1 VSFLNAKPLAQ
12 PLEARQDVAVHCDV
26 PSRLLGRLTDG
37 EADAALLPVVDLLG
51 REDLKVVSDACIA
64 CDGPTLT
71 VRVFCNRP
79 PQEIRT
85 LMADTDSRTS
95 VALARLIWKNLFGK
109 DLEVLPL
116 HDWQK
121 QARLAE
127 AMLLIGD
134 KVIQAAK
141 DNWPYQV
148 DLGQAWKRLT
158 GLPFVFA
165 VWATRS
171 CDLDGQLARILSEA
185 RDAGCARAE
194 QLAERYGPPLGWP
207 VPLARKYLTHYMRYH
222 LDGKALRSIE
232 TFRQMLHEA
241 SLLRPEES

>member
-1 VSFLNAKPLAQ
+1 M
-12 PLEARQDVAVHCDV
+12 LEKLFRPKSVAVIGASHTPGKVGYDIV
-26 PSRLLGRLTDG
+26 NNLKESGFSGTVIPVNPAGGELLGLQVYEKLTDYP
-37 EADAALLPVVDLLG
+37 EPIDL
-51 REDLKVVSDACIA
+51 VI
-64 CDGPTLT
+64 
-71 VRVFCNRP
+71 
-79 PQEIRT
+79 I
-85 LMADTDSRTS
+85 
-95 VALARLIWKNLFGK
+95 
-109 DLEVLPL
+109 VLPAKL
-116 HDWQK
+116 
-121 QARLAE
+121 
-127 AMLLIGD
+127 
-134 KVIQAAK
+134 VIQAAK

-171 CDLDGQLARILSEA
+171 CDLDGQLARILSGA

-222 LDGKALRSIE
+222 LDDKALRSIE

-241 SLLRPEES
+241 SLLQPEES